1 MTVIQL
7 PKYTT
12 IEVKEFPLNP
22 DYSGDALNEYHEF
35 CAARRKR
42 DQNVYEYCVNKLGK
56 NKVIRDY
63 PTRMTV
69 VIDGVRTY
77 YHIESAH
84 YSRLETHCPH
94 RKRYAVKQRYAT
106 RQKDCVPR
114 NGKGNAP
121 SQPKRVLHRRSK
133 TLPRKPQ

>member
-1 MTVIQL
+1 MNIIQL

-22 DYSGDALNEYHEF
+22 DYSGDTFSEYQEF

-84 YSRLETHCPH
+84 YSADT
-94 RKRYAVKQRYAT
+94 KQRVLISANELYDEITAIY
-106 RQKDCVPR
+106 QIAKD
-114 NGKGNAP
+114 KNA
-121 SQPKRVLHRRSK
+121 K
-133 TLPRKPQ
+133 